1 MSRPALSDK
10 QILRMQFR
18 IGLFMRRDMTE
29 PAAEALADRLA
40 DRDHERD
47 DRRMCA
53 ECAHL
58 QERGTC
64 FAAPRGWIPNTVRHD
79 DWRQFTPVRTLL
91 QRCEAF
97 TFSTPA

>member
-1 MSRPALSDK
+1 
-10 QILRMQFR
+10 
-18 IGLFMRRDMTE
+18 
-29 PAAEALADRLA
+29 
-40 DRDHERD
+40 
-47 DRRMCA
+47 MCA

>member
-1 MSRPALSDK
+1 MRPALNDK
-10 QILRMQFR
+10 QIARMQFR
-18 IGLFMRRDMTE
+18 LDLFARRGFSE
-29 PAAEALADRLA
+29 AAAEALAERLA
-40 DRDHERD
+40 QRDHDRD

-58 QERGTC
+58 QDGGTC
-64 FAAPRGWIPNTVRHD
+64 FAAARGWIPNTTRHD
-79 DWRQFTPVRTLL
+79 DWRQHTPVRTLL